1 MQTYSTKTRGV
12 AHIPA
17 IWIRT
22 AQSIGSW
29 GYTGDL
35 QRGPCT
41 TASAQEKE
49 EEKGEVGYADNAMFR
64 ACLTSRGG
72 GPQWECRHHDTQ
84 TSQAQYRDQEARHL
98 QSSSELDR
106 TKLVGAPPPRAR
118 NIGHRARAP
127 SLLMRNENPRPP
139 P

>member
-1 MQTYSTKTRGV
+1 MQTYSTKTRVV

-49 EEKGEVGYADNAMFR
+49 EEKGEVGSLDTPTTQCSEPVSPPVEEDRSGNAVTMTPR
-64 ACLTSRGG
+64 
-72 GPQWECRHHDTQ
+72 P
-84 TSQAQYRDQEARHL
+84 ARHSTEIRRRDIFSRRVNWTE
-98 QSSSELDR
+98 QS
-106 TKLVGAPPPRAR
+106 
-118 NIGHRARAP
+118 
-127 SLLMRNENPRPP
+127 
-139 P
+139 